1 MSFKNIGK
9 FLSAGNDINELKK
22 VAHEI
27 NDVNAVVAALKETK
41 LNNNFKIATLLQLDE
56 VNTRE
61 KAMELLDI
69 ADGFEQVGQKAGE
82 STGKLSGFGSSLK
95 GMFSADPVGSVLA
108 IGGAVVGIVSSIIQA
123 IEAHKQALIDQAT
136 EATSAWEDS
145 QTSLENYQSRYEEL
159 KNKLASGDL
168 SESETLAIKQ
178 EIADLQSEIVNKY
191 GEQASGI
198 DLVNGKLDEQ
208 KAKLAE
214 ISHNEALSIL
224 NNNQAAYDDAEKEML
239 KHRSYK
245 IGTTYDKTTEYGK
258 ALEAL
263 ILKYKDNGVDISY
276 FDNPQSYAREIYMGG
291 TAEEIDENLNLF
303 MNDLRTLQSIY
314 GNTVA
319 SSNELITEASKAKAE
334 NKENVL
340 DKYQENYRAKVEQDF
355 WADEDYEANYSV
367 LQNYAKAVDNYN
379 DALASGDTTLITKS
393 KNEYAEALKV
403 KDDFLST
410 EGNQKYSEM
419 FEDIT
424 QQLDTASIYANKF
437 MEAITGKGTTSGQ
450 KAVEKISGELKN
462 LNLSETDIKDALLT
476 EGMQDGEEEINSLI
490 QWAQSIGFITDDSEE
505 SIQKLLDMLVET
517 GVITGTASEAAKDL
531 AASFEEVSTNS
542 QSLTSELNGINN
554 VLSAQSSGKSISFED
569 FPADSLKDYTSAL
582 EYNNGVLQLNADKVR
597 ELAKA
602 KAEEQIASNDAQK
615 TDLQMQYKKNAK
627 QIEEYRQKLGSMQ
640 SVEID
645 GQTITQDT
653 INSLLDQNEG
663 LVMQC
668 DQLDLL
674 SIGLREATG
683 EYQNWL
689 NSQNASESGDM
700 FDDALNAFQ
709 AIRDVND
716 AESSDFGRVGTK
728 KYMAAV
734 DFLVP
739 DTINSADQAAV
750 NSYLDSISYALSKGE
765 DGSITGLN
773 LEGFQQ
779 EAANRGLMEIQ
790 DGDYVLKGQMT
801 MEEFA
806 EGMNMGLPLVQAIF
820 GELQEFNPEG
830 AGYEWADEEIQT
842 LGDLQVNANI
852 ALESLK
858 ELGQL
863 SGLDLRIDVD
873 DIEEPEEKIKVLD
886 ETIRDMQNLKYKPGI
901 DTEDIEYANTVIQYC
916 IAQKQLLEQPSI
928 MTADASQCDEATQNV
943 LSSLQ
948 QLQQAQNEYEFLLA
962 IDADTS
968 DAENQVSEAL
978 ENVKSQASSEFFA
991 KLGIVI
997 DDTTTPESLLQQ
1009 LQGLNPQ
1016 ILATLGIKTDTATP
1030 AIEETNNKSLTD
1042 KNSTLTATDLASPVI
1057 NGVVYTLSLI
1067 PSSKETV
1074 ITTRYNSVYSSVS
1087 DTIGVYGHGSAG
1099 ASGTAHTSASYG
1111 AAFVRGNARLMG
1123 DWGLK
1128 EGQRVLIGELGREI
1142 VVDPLSGRWRT
1153 YGDNGAEFAYIPQNA
1168 IIFNH
1173 LQSESLLKQGF
1184 VNGRGTAMASGTAL
1198 SNGGVNTSILHQ
1210 KASAVSNSFTGN
1222 TTSGYSWS
1230 AEAAEEFSETLDWIE
1245 TKLERLERSIDRI
1258 SDAADSVYETFS
1270 TRNGALTEELQAI
1283 TDKIK
1288 IQQQAYNSYMQAAAS
1303 VGLSP
1308 DWAAKVQNGFID
1320 IQTITDE
1327 DLNDRIQEYQKWY
1340 EKALDCKD
1348 AIDDLILSVQ
1358 DLYQERFD
1366 LVEQEYDGILGQLQ
1380 ARSDLLDAYIDQ
1392 TETRGWLLSAE
1403 YYTDMMETEQQILTH
1418 LQMERGALSDAL
1430 NQAVA
1435 AGQIAEYSEAWYD
1448 MKDTINDV
1456 SQSII
1461 ESQTNLL
1468 DFANSIRELNWD
1480 RFDLLQDKISDIQ
1493 EESEFLME
1501 LLEAG
1506 TLFDEQG
1513 NFNDA
1518 GKAKAGLLAVSYQTY
1533 KAQAEQYA
1541 QELAKLDQELQS
1553 DPYNQTL
1560 IDRRQKLLELQ
1571 REFISAAE
1579 SEKEAIRD
1587 LVEDGIK
1594 AQLDALE
1601 DLIERYTDM
1610 LDAEQ
1615 DAYDYQKRVQKQQ
1628 EEISALE
1635 KQLAAYTGDDSE
1647 EGRLKRQEL
1656 QTSLKEARSDLAD
1669 TQYDQRMDDTKK
1681 LLDELYTEYETI
1693 LNQRLDSMEQLVTDV
1708 ISGVTQEAGQ
1718 IRDTISSEA
1727 AKAGYT
1733 LTQAMQTIW
1742 GDDGAV
1748 GTALGA
1754 IQASL
1759 EAMAAAAKKEAD
1771 ANIHEAEQSVTPAPQ
1786 PAPAPV
1792 PQPAPQPEASS
1803 GDFFIYKKDTY
1814 WKDRLQRNTSIVD
1827 ALKYHNFDSSFEAR
1841 SMYYSKM
1848 GLSGIYTGSA
1858 SQNLQMI
1865 SWLRAHGYKNG
1876 VKSVPSTGLFWTNEG
1891 APETILRKSDGA
1903 LLTKL
1908 DAGDMVLNHAARDN
1922 FWNLMNHP
1930 DTFLGRLMPHA
1941 LSGTT
1946 PSFSS
1951 TSDVNVSMSFVL
1963 PGVKNYDEFMT
1974 AVRTDP
1980 KFEKFIQ
1987 EITLGRMNGHG
1998 KLTKNRLN

>member
-1 MSFKNIGK
+1 MIDMGISYAIDTIIQGIDEWIHAAEIANQKMEESVVGYNNAK
-9 FLSAGNDINELKK
+9 TQSESANTDLSTINQRISELQNKGTLTFVEQTELDKLKEVTNELEKQ
-22 VAHEI
+22 
-27 NDVNAVVAALKETK
+27 AAYYERKTNTK
-41 LNNNFKIATLLQLDE
+41 
-56 VNTRE
+56 
-61 KAMELLDI
+61 
-69 ADGFEQVGQKAGE
+69 
-82 STGKLSGFGSSLK
+82 
-95 GMFSADPVGSVLA
+95 
-108 IGGAVVGIVSSIIQA
+108 A
-123 IEAHKQALIDQAT
+123 IEALRSASEAYETSYGQYDISKENTAYYKENYQNNVKAGLASNPGYLYDDKGFDLSGIIAYKELNKQLRSDAESAGDTEEVNKLEQNVQKADIALSNALLKLQDYKNSFNSVPMELWTNGEKGQYQEIINDLDYIWQYVDSNEWKHFKIEDILSLDAFDGVKEKLIQLSKAAGQNGITINDLKKNYPLLASAINDTGINLKEFVDDINNQAYAATLGKSALQIMEDEFSSFQSKAVEMINAMDTINAALANSISGKGLNVSFDADTGELTGDIANIQAAYQSLEGYNPEVLFERTANGVHLNRKALRLLQDEQKTIQKQNFLAEQTELSQKLTIAQKELEGAIDKENDTSGIQSTISYLQSKLETVLMLSSAYDG
-136 EATSAWEDS
+136 ATSAYQKWIDAQSNGEEGDMYDAI
-145 QTSLENYQSRYEEL
+145 TSTALTRGQELFEQGKVGTEEFR
-159 KNKLASGDL
+159 A
-168 SESETLAIKQ
+168 
-178 EIADLQSEIVNKY
+178 IADLFSNQDLSTASVEEVTSAYQSALPLIQQYFTE
-191 GEQASGI
+191 
-198 DLVNGKLDEQ
+198 GKEG
-208 KAKLAE
+208 
-214 ISHNEALSIL
+214 SI
-224 NNNQAAYDDAEKEML
+224 A
-239 KHRSYK
+239 
-245 IGTTYDKTTEYGK
+245 
-258 ALEAL
+258 
-263 ILKYKDNGVDISY
+263 
-276 FDNPQSYAREIYMGG
+276 F
-291 TAEEIDENLNLF
+291 
-303 MNDLRTLQSIY
+303 
-314 GNTVA
+314 
-319 SSNELITEASKAKAE
+319 
-334 NKENVL
+334 
-340 DKYQENYRAKVEQDF
+340 
-355 WADEDYEANYSV
+355 
-367 LQNYAKAVDNYN
+367 
-379 DALASGDTTLITKS
+379 
-393 KNEYAEALKV
+393 AEAL
-403 KDDFLST
+403 
-410 EGNQKYSEM
+410 EEM
-419 FEDIT
+419 G
-424 QQLDTASIYANKF
+424 YAY
-437 MEAITGKGTTSGQ
+437 
-450 KAVEKISGELKN
+450 
-462 LNLSETDIKDALLT
+462 KDA
-476 EGMQDGEEEINSLI
+476 
-490 QWAQSIGFITDDSEE
+490 
-505 SIQKLLDMLVET
+505 
-517 GVITGTASEAAKDL
+517 
-531 AASFEEVSTNS
+531 
-542 QSLTSELNGINN
+542 
-554 VLSAQSSGKSISFED
+554 
-569 FPADSLKDYTSAL
+569 
-582 EYNNGVLQLNADKVR
+582 
-597 ELAKA
+597 
-602 KAEEQIASNDAQK
+602 ND
-615 TDLQMQYKKNAK
+615 NF
-627 QIEEYRQKLGSMQ
+627 
-640 SVEID
+640 V
-645 GQTITQDT
+645 
-653 INSLLDQNEG
+653 
-663 LVMQC
+663 
-668 DQLDLL
+668 
-674 SIGLREATG
+674 
-683 EYQNWL
+683 
-689 NSQNASESGDM
+689 
-700 FDDALNAFQ
+700 
-709 AIRDVND
+709 
-716 AESSDFGRVGTK
+716 
-728 KYMAAV
+728 
-734 DFLVP
+734 
-739 DTINSADQAAV
+739 
-750 NSYLDSISYALSKGE
+750 
-765 DGSITGLN
+765 
-773 LEGFQQ
+773 
-779 EAANRGLMEIQ
+779 
-790 DGDYVLKGQMT
+790 
-801 MEEFA
+801 
-806 EGMNMGLPLVQAIF
+806 
-820 GELQEFNPEG
+820 FNP
-830 AGYEWADEEIQT
+830 A
-842 LGDLQVNANI
+842 
-852 ALESLK
+852 
-858 ELGQL
+858 
-863 SGLDLRIDVD
+863 
-873 DIEEPEEKIKVLD
+873 
-886 ETIRDMQNLKYKPGI
+886 
-901 DTEDIEYANTVIQYC
+901 DTEDIAEKLGIDAEAVEAIFKKIIDYGGDITFINSDDIDQLETLEAQAKEAQESLRNLSEENESLSAATNFNIEDLDTVDELEDKMEELNEIKSTLNLDSEQ
-916 IAQKQLLEQPSI
+916 AELLDQLLEAIQAKIDHLNDSEANPDITLDTAQAAFS
-928 MTADASQCDEATQNV
+928 TADELVNRIQQIQNTNAHTDLNIDINGDTQV
-943 LSSLQ
+943 Q
-948 QLQQAQNEYEFLLA
+948 QLAEQLAALPPELKTSIGIDGEADAQAI
-962 IDADTS
+962 IDQIVNNPSSINIPVTSNTS
-968 DAENQVSEAL
+968 DAENDIVAVANTYIPNK
-978 ENVKSQASSEFFA
+978 NVTVTADTSSAGIAIASL
-991 KLGIVI
+991 KGMLNTLYDKTITI
-997 DDTTTPESLLQQ
+997 TTQYITHNLTFPTP
-1009 LQGLNPQ
+1009 
-1016 ILATLGIKTDTATP
+1016 
-1030 AIEETNNKSLTD
+1030 
-1042 KNSTLTATDLASPVI
+1042 
-1057 NGVVYTLSLI
+1057 
-1067 PSSKETV
+1067 PSSGTG
-1074 ITTRYNSVYSSVS
+1074 TYFN
-1087 DTIGVYGHGSAG
+1087 
-1099 ASGTAHTSASYG
+1099 GTAHHLGTAPSIKNASF
-1111 AAFVRGNARLMG
+1111 ANGN
-1123 DWGLK
+1123 WGLQK
-1128 EGQRVLIGELGREI
+1128 SERALTGELGPEI
-1142 VVDPLSGRWRT
+1142 VVRDGKFFT
-1153 YGDNGAEFAYIPQNA
+1153 VGNIGAELVRLKQGD

-1173 LQSESLLKQGF
+1173 KQTEGILKNGYITSRGKLIGGSSF
-1184 VNGRGTAMASGTAL
+1184 VYGSAYGSTTASGSWNPHL
-1198 SNGGVNTSILHQ
+1198 GGGGSSSSSTSSNTS
-1210 KASAVSNSFTGN
+1210 S
-1222 TTSGYSWS
+1222 TSGYSS
-1230 AEAAEEFSETLDWIE
+1230 PSNYVPTPTSYSDTASTIKDVTDAADDFSETIDWIE
-1245 TKLERLERSIDRI
+1245 TKLDRLERGIDRI
-1258 SDAADSVYETFS
+1258 SETAESAYETFS
-1270 TRNGALTEELQAI
+1270 IRNGALAEELRGLSDEI
-1283 TDKIK
+1283 T

-1403 YYTDMMETEQQILTH
+1403 YHTDMMETEQQILTH
-1418 LQMERGALSDAL
+1418 LQKERGALSDAL

-1560 IDRRQKLLELQ
+1560 IDRRQELLELQ
-1571 REFISAAE
+1571 RESISAAE

-1742 GDDGAV
+1742 GNDGAV

-1876 VKSVPSTGLFWTNEG
+1876 VKNVPSAGLFWTNEG

-1908 DAGDMVLNHAARDN
+1908 DTGDMVLNHAARDN

-1963 PGVKNYDEFMT
+1963 PGVKNYDELMT